1 MSIPTFEGY
10 VRPNGRAG
18 VRNHVLVLSIM
29 DNANPTA
36 RRIGALVPGATV
48 ITPSFGRGQLGYDAK
63 MTARALVGLATNPNV
78 HSTLVVS
85 LEPVSAA
92 LVADEIRVAGRP
104 VGTVTVM
111 EDGGSL
117 EASLKG
123 ARWIAGQLAAASRE
137 KRQPMPISELVLGVE
152 CGGSDAT
159 SGIAANPVLGA
170 VADRLVDAG
179 GAVVLSETSEWLGG
193 EALLA
198 RRARDPAI
206 GERIIAAVARIEAD
220 AVARGVDLRGQ
231 QPSYDN
237 MKGGLTTIEEKTL
250 GAILKGGT
258 RPITGFLEYAQRPP
272 SSGLHLMDTF
282 AAAVESMTAL
292 SAGGCQLILFATG
305 QGNPAGDQIAPTIKV
320 CGNPDTIRDLHDHI
334 DVDVSAVTR
343 GATPIEAAG
352 EDLMRF
358 TLEVAE
364 GGLTRCEI
372 FAEGDTTISRF
383 ERSI

>member
-1 MSIPTFEGY
+1 
-10 VRPNGRAG
+10 
-18 VRNHVLVLSIM
+18 
-29 DNANPTA
+29 
-36 RRIGALVPGATV
+36 
-48 ITPSFGRGQLGYDAK
+48 

-78 HSTLVVS
+78 YATLVVS

-92 LVADEIRVAGRP
+92 LIADEIRTAGHR
-104 VGTVTVM
+104 VESVTVM

-123 ARWIAGQLAAASRE
+123 ARWIAGQLAEASRE
-137 KRQPMPISELVLGVE
+137 KRRPVAISELVLGVE

-159 SGIAANPVLGA
+159 PGIAANPVLGN

-193 EALLA
+193 ESILV
-198 RRARDPAI
+198 RRASDASI
-206 GERIIAAVARIEAD
+206 AERIVAAVSRIEEE

-250 GAILKGGT
+250 GAILKGGSSL
-258 RPITGFLEYAQRPP
+258 ITGFLDYAERVPKG
-272 SSGLHLMDTF
+272 GLHLMDTF

-292 SAGGCQLILFATG
+292 AAGGCQIILFATG
-305 QGNPAGDQIAPTIKV
+305 QGNPAGDRIAPTIKV
-320 CGNPDTIRDLHDHI
+320 CGNPETVRDLRDHI
-334 DVDVSAVTR
+334 DFDVSAVTS
-343 GATPIEAAG
+343 GAKAVDDAG
-352 EDLMRF
+352 EELMAFARG
-358 TLEVAE
+358 VAE
-364 GGLTRCEI
+364 GGLTLCEI
-372 FAEGDTTISRF
+372 FEETDTTISRF